1 MKKLRITFEMRREGS
16 FDWHKT
22 SFDVN
27 FPDDVAEDVELHQH
41 KSRYVEG
48 PYHNGRGK
56 KPIAELIQIYAELHG
71 YDTAVFDH
79 AEIIIENTEQQESR

>member
-1 MKKLRITFEMRREGS
+1 MKKLKITFRMRNEGS
-16 FDWHKT
+16 FDWQEA
-22 SFDVN
+22 SFAVD

-71 YDTAVFDH
+71 FDEAVFH
-79 AEIIIENTEQQESR
+79 TAEIIDAE